1 MSIKDLEKPL
11 SCVTHWNS
19 SLLSNRKK
27 SRKGNEN
34 VFGISFSD
42 WEKKSIYVRERIK
55 NVLFHVIIFYL
66 DLVVYCFMEWNKQ
79 NGKTLG
85 KKTIGTEKII

>member
-27 SRKGNEN
+27 GRKGNEN
-34 VFGISFSD
+34 GFGISFSD
-42 WEKKSIYVRERIK
+42 WEKKIDLCWRK
-55 NVLFHVIIFYL
+55 NKECSVSCDHFLFGFGCVLFYG
-66 DLVVYCFMEWNKQ
+66 MKQ
-79 NGKTLG
+79 TKWKDIR
-85 KKTIGTEKII
+85 KKNQ